1 MCVDKAMAQR
11 IAVKVLGCYQI
22 SVLIFTG
29 NGVDLV
35 GLGTITTNL
44 SGTPGSLFDPYAG
57 GFSV

>member
-29 NGVDLV
+29 NGVDLIRTQAV
-35 GLGTITTNL
+35 
-44 SGTPGSLFDPYAG
+44 SLYNSSF
-57 GFSV
+57 VI